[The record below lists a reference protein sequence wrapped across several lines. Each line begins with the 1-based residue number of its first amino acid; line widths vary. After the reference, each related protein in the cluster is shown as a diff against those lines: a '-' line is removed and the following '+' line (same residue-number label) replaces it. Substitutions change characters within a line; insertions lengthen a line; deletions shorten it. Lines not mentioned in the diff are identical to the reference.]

1 MSAGQMLVAGF
12 AKQSGNLVG
21 IKTGFLTRKEAEGE
35 EIKGYS
41 LCVFIPDLVG
51 YCINHLSTKCV

>member
-1 MSAGQMLVAGF
+1 MLAAGF

-41 LCVFIPDLVG
+41 LCVFIPDPVG
-51 YCINHLSTKCV
+51 YCINHLSTK